1 MWNWSFS
8 ATTEWNVLSN
18 KKEISLLGSA
28 ATAEVE
34 TLISKQC
41 PKEQMTRT
49 SSKSSWGEEIF
60 QIMSFHENEA
70 ILVTHTHYYSTTTT
84 FKKCSQLLITLIP
97 ILVFVRVMRISR
109 VVKYRLENRFLKSV
123 WDGKCDVILIN
134 QVSLLSCPIFEF
146 IFTTLKTSMTQGLDL
161 SIEYSLLS
169 LRKWNQ

>member
-1 MWNWSFS
+1 MKLIL
-8 ATTEWNVLSN
+8 TEWNVLSN
-18 KKEISLLGSA
+18 KKEISLLSSA

-70 ILVTHTHYYSTTTT
+70 ILVTQTHYYSTTTT

-97 ILVFVRVMRISR
+97 ILVLVRVMRISR
-109 VVKYRLENRFLKSV
+109 VVKYRLETRFVKSV

-146 IFTTLKTSMTQGLDL
+146 IFITLKTSMTQGLDL
-161 SIEYSLLS
+161 SILYSLLS

>member
-1 MWNWSFS
+1 
-8 ATTEWNVLSN
+8 
-18 KKEISLLGSA
+18 
-28 ATAEVE
+28 
-34 TLISKQC
+34 
-41 PKEQMTRT
+41 
-49 SSKSSWGEEIF
+49 
-60 QIMSFHENEA
+60 MSFHENEA
-70 ILVTHTHYYSTTTT
+70 ILVTHTHYYITTTT

-97 ILVFVRVMRISR
+97 ILVLVRVMRISR

-169 LRKWNQ
+169 LRK